1 MAATPIQAIDTS
13 SWTFDEPKNSKISP
27 GTYNAYVNGGPY
39 HFAIHGELNTNAINP
54 NATPAERAAALK
66 DLPAILSEGHIVGSQ
81 WSTPEDDTQTV
92 LIKVPP
98 FAVGPLQDVNDT
110 CFNALYK
117 NMKAWNLKQAS
128 KETLSDQWDPLLK
141 QKDGTEGYAM
151 SCKFYTK
158 KIKIDVQNPEQYND
172 FDPDGT
178 QFHMKQGIRFAAV
191 VRVGGIRI
199 RIKPREYS
207 CTKPV
212 ITKIM
217 LFTGGGEAPDMDLGG
232 VSITHTAKLLSSNP
246 AAAEDPDDDESDDE
260 YAGAAAASQFDPMT
274 ATMVGDE

>member
-1 MAATPIQAIDTS
+1 MAATPIQALDTAP
-13 SWTFDEPKNSKISP
+13 WVFDEPKNSKVSP
-27 GTYNAYVNGGPY
+27 GTYNSYVNGGPY
-39 HFAIHGELNTNAINP
+39 YYAIHGELDTNAINP

-66 DLPAILSEGHIVGSQ
+66 DLPVILSDGHIVGTQ
-81 WSTPEDDTQTV
+81 WSNPEDDTQTV

-98 FAVGPLQDVNDT
+98 YAVKPLQDVNDT
-110 CFNALYK
+110 CFNALHK
-117 NMKAWNLKQAS
+117 NMKSWNLKQAS
-128 KETLSDQWDPLLK
+128 KETLADQWDPLLK

-158 KIKIDVQNPEQYND
+158 KIKIDVQNPEIAND

-178 QFHMKQGIRFAAV
+178 QFHMKQGVRFAAV
-191 VRVGGIRI
+191 VRIGGIRI

-212 ITKIM
+212 ITRIM
-217 LFTGGGEAPDMDLGG
+217 LFAGGGEAPDMDLGG

-246 AAAEDPDDDESDDE
+246 AAAEDPEDDEEGDGPAD
-260 YAGAAAASQFDPMT
+260 AAAASQFDPMT